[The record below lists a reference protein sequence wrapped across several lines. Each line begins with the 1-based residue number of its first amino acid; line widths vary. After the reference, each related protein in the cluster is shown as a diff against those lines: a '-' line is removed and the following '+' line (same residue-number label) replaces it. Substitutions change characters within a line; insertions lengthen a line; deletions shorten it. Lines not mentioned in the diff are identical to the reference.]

1 MHALFPLPLDK
12 IINNQNFTPTFIFRI
27 AMKSHFGKGNMPFT
41 NEYFSWLIIWYF
53 NDFQNRKV
61 HRNFLVFISSFIAS
75 DHPRAKVFHDQLLS
89 QNICL
94 NQGFLWFNFPS
105 LLSNCYYAHSNPAF
119 ISTAENWQEWKSV
132 IDSKFLESK
141 N

>member
-1 MHALFPLPLDK
+1 MHALFTLPLDK
-12 IINNQNFTPTFIFRI
+12 IINNQNFTPTFTFKI
-27 AMKSHFGKGNMPFT
+27 AMKSHFGKGNLPFT
-41 NEYFSWLIIWYF
+41 NEYFWYI

-61 HRNFLVFISSFIAS
+61 HRNFLVFISNCIAS

-105 LLSNCYYAHSNPAF
+105 LLTATTPIQIQPF
-119 ISTAENWQEWKSV
+119 ISTAEKWQEWKSE
-132 IDSKFLESK
+132 INLKRI
-141 N
+141 